1 MEEDKK
7 TKKVILT
14 GIQPTGKLHLGNF
27 LGAVGNWNKLIDEYD
42 CWFFLANQH
51 SITVPQVPANL
62 RNNSLDCVAQYVAC
76 GLDPERCKIFLQS
89 HVIGHTELMWV
100 LACLIPVGQLER
112 MTQFKDKSKKIGDSV
127 SSGLLFYPALMA
139 ADILLY
145 NADMV
150 PTGEDQKQHLELT
163 RDVAI
168 KFNNTYSETF
178 KVPDPYIGDAGA
190 RVMSLQ
196 NPTSKMS
203 KSDSNMNATVF
214 LTDSD
219 DAINKKIMSA
229 VTDSGSS
236 ITYDG
241 KSKPG
246 VSNLLSI
253 YAATTGK
260 NIQQAEHDFEGV
272 TSYAPFKKAVADA
285 VIGKLRPVRERYE
298 EVSTDK
304 DYLMNILLKGAE
316 AAQKQADKT
325 ISKVYRK
332 VGFLDKKFI

>member
-1 MEEDKK
+1 MEEDKR

-27 LGAVGNWNKLIDEYD
+27 LGAVGSWNKLIDEYD

-51 SITVPQVPANL
+51 SITVPQVPSNL

-253 YAATTGK
+253 YAATIGK

-285 VIGKLRPVRERYE
+285 VIEKLRPVRERYE

-304 DYLMNILLKGAE
+304 DYLTSILFKGAE

-332 VGFLDKKFI
+332 VGFLDKKFV